1 MSGSSTPTTATTAA
15 AQGRFATARQM
26 ARHWWVF
33 ALRGVASVLFGLVA
47 FLVPGLGL
55 VAILAVLGA
64 WMAVDG
70 VATLYQAVRGGGG
83 GTQARAGGAAA
94 NRGRG
99 WLWLDGLLSLA
110 AAAVILL
117 MPGLS
122 ALALVLVTGAWLIAV
137 GVIRVVLAFRMGS
150 ALLGLLGALTA
161 GIGLW
166 LVIAPGPGLLA
177 LIWMVAIQA
186 VVAGALLIGL
196 AWRLRRIHHDPHGPA
211 ATDPQA
217 RAAAPG

>member
-1 MSGSSTPTTATTAA
+1 MSGSSTTPTTTPTTPATA

-33 ALRGVASVLFGLVA
+33 ALRGVASILFGLVA

-55 VAILAVLGA
+55 VAILAFLGA

-70 VATLYQAVRGGGG
+70 VATLYQAVRGG
-83 GTQARAGGAAA
+83 GGAAA

-122 ALALVLVTGAWLIAV
+122 ALALVLVTGAWLVAV